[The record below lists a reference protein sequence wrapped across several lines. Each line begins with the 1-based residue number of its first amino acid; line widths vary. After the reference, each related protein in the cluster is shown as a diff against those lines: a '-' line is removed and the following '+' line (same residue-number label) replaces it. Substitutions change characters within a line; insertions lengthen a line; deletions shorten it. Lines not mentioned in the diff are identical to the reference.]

1 MAHSSACWQGVTI
14 PAGFAR
20 LRDSIHREGMN
31 LSCRTAEFPRTRSG
45 GNYDGRQERRKG
57 LVSGCTTIPRVFHSH
72 GMKTGNGVVG
82 TGQAVVGEKG
92 MPWRVGAL
100 TRALLCGDPYWLSAA
115 VRAWLA
121 RERTLAVGDSDE
133 KEGNRRNG
141 IGECSPAADH
151 PMLSG
156 RLFRP
161 GSTYT
166 VTSTPQPREG
176 SMSVYG
182 STSWMVVSRCRATRS
197 GQLLRGSGASVPVL
211 ASAPRKAVVRA

>member
-1 MAHSSACWQGVTI
+1 M
-14 PAGFAR
+14 
-20 LRDSIHREGMN
+20 
-31 LSCRTAEFPRTRSG
+31 
-45 GNYDGRQERRKG
+45 
-57 LVSGCTTIPRVFHSH
+57 VSGCTTIPRVFHSH

-141 IGECSPAADH
+141 IGEYALLSTTRCSQGAC
-151 PMLSG
+151 SG
-156 RLFRP
+156 PGRHIPWHLRP
-161 GSTYT
+161 
-166 VTSTPQPREG
+166 
-176 SMSVYG
+176 
-182 STSWMVVSRCRATRS
+182 SR
-197 GQLLRGSGASVPVL
+197 GKVQ
-211 ASAPRKAVVRA
+211 